1 MSEAPTPGELVA
13 ALAEHPHRTALIQLV
28 RHAAL
33 DAAAARRTDFASRL
47 HDGTARSLTTSLE
60 GLTPPD
66 AETPFGNVINILE
79 QGVST
84 PTEALLI
91 GTLLALSA
99 REEPESEDQ
108 EVAFVAH
115 VTWLATHTPCDAL
128 LALDAA
134 AGEREAL
141 WQALARVALEPAQ
154 VASDFGRTEALVAAA
169 ALGTS
174 TSESAARVRA
184 RAVNRAVDA
193 PVRALLAAGRAS
205 DEPLQGELQPAPL
218 GAVATTLL
226 ALTLVLFVWQLARLI
241 GRLAFAYRR
250 PAALTLTQRGLE
262 LTHHVEFLGKVL
274 RDRSTVVPL
283 ANLARVTR
291 EVKYARVGLYVG
303 LAALVLGTYFGMG
316 LFVDGLRVPGGSAP
330 LLGMAIALMVSG
342 IALDFVLSSALDSTR
357 GRCRI
362 VVFPRKGRPI
372 CVGAI
377 DSLKADQMLASV
389 TAVASGAS
397 LFPQAE

>member
-1 MSEAPTPGELVA
+1 MSEAPTPGELVE
-13 ALAEHPHRTALIQLV
+13 ALAEHPHRAALIQVV

-47 HDGTARSLTTSLE
+47 HDGTTRSLTTSLE
-60 GLTPPD
+60 GLGPSD
-66 AETPFGNVINILE
+66 ADTPFGNVVQILE
-79 QGVST
+79 HGVST
-84 PTEALLI
+84 PTEALLL

-99 REEPESEDQ
+99 REEPESEEQ

-141 WQALARVALEPAQ
+141 WRALARVALEPAQ
-154 VASDFGRTEALVAAA
+154 VMADFGRTEALVAAA
-169 ALGTS
+169 ALGAS
-174 TSESAARVRA
+174 ESESAAPVRS
-184 RAVNRAVDA
+184 RAVNRAHDA
-193 PVRALLAAGRAS
+193 PVRALLAAGRAGG
-205 DEPLQGELQPAPL
+205 EPLEGELQPAPL

-274 RDRSTVVPL
+274 RDRSTIVPL

-303 LAALVLGTYFGMG
+303 LTALVLGTYFGMG

-330 LLGMAIALMVSG
+330 LLAMAIALMVSG

-397 LFPQAE
+397 LFPQPE